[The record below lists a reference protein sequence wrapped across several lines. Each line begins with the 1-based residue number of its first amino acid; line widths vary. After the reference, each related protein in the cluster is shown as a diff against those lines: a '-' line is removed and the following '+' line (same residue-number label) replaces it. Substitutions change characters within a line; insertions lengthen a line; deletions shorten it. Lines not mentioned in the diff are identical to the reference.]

1 MSRPQRSTSE
11 SLGADRSPVSR
22 IATHNRGQDAAVR
35 HATAVLNPWRR
46 GHTYVIS
53 SLCVQPP
60 YLLAGHTTDMD
71 MFNTDRPDSP
81 TERVSSPA
89 ADAAALRN
97 TNLKRM
103 YVISPALC
111 VCVA

>member
-1 MSRPQRSTSE
+1 
-11 SLGADRSPVSR
+11 
-22 IATHNRGQDAAVR
+22 
-35 HATAVLNPWRR
+35 
-46 GHTYVIS
+46 
-53 SLCVQPP
+53 
-60 YLLAGHTTDMD
+60 MD

-103 YVISPALC
+103 YVMSLALC
-111 VCVA
+111 VYVSRDS